1 MVRSLEN
8 DKECAMALLK
18 VAHLGNPVLRKKSRF
33 LTPEEIKSPKMQAFI
48 DDMVETM
55 REYDGVGLA
64 APQVH
69 QNISLIVFEVAGDPR
84 GPADGSIPLT
94 VLANVEIVSS
104 GKTKET
110 EWEGCLSVP
119 DLRGRVTRPTSIEV
133 KAMDRHGKALKFKAT
148 GFHARV
154 IQHENDHCEGKVFL
168 DRMDDLSTLTFLR
181 EFERYHIVPATA

>member
-1 MVRSLEN
+1 MS
-8 DKECAMALLK
+8 LLK
-18 VAHLGNPVLRKKSRF
+18 VAHLGNPVLRRKSRL
-33 LTPEEIKSPKMQAFI
+33 LTPEELKSPQMQTFI
-48 DDMVETM
+48 EDMVETM

-69 QNISLIVFEVAGDPR
+69 QNISLIVFEVQGDPR

-94 VLANVEIVSS
+94 VLANVEIIHH
-104 GKTKET
+104 GKTTEA

-133 KAMDRHGKALKFKAT
+133 KALDRNGKAIKFKAS

-154 IQHENDHCEGKVFL
+154 IQHEQDHCEGKVFL
-168 DRMDDLSTLTFLR
+168 DRMDDLSSLTFLR
-181 EFERYHIVPATA
+181 EFERYHIATA